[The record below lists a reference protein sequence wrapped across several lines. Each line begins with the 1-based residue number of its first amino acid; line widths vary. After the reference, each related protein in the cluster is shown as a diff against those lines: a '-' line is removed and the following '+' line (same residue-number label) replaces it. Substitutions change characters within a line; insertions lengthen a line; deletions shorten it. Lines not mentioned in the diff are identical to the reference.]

1 MKKEVRSLTFWYLL
15 IKDLKLWLPKRTV
28 IHPLLSSVVSF
39 QNYSI
44 WASFPGSHMS
54 NTVLYS
60 KFEMSAL

>member
-1 MKKEVRSLTFWYLL
+1 MKKKDRSLSLLYLL
-15 IKDLKLWLPKRTV
+15 MRELKLWLSKRTV
-28 IHPLLSSVVSF
+28 IHPFLLVVSF